1 MLLNYRKKCRVW
13 VVRQRALATADG
25 SSAAGSA
32 STHASVADLVGK
44 ASSHVSRWF
53 VGVAKTVFGF
63 VLARAICAM
72 GANVEV
78 REGTMVRV
86 TGVDGVRRA
95 VRASAERPQ
104 SVAAHDA

>member
-1 MLLNYRKKCRVW
+1 M
-13 VVRQRALATADG
+13 ATADG
-25 SSAAGSA
+25 STAAGSA

-44 ASSHVSRWF
+44 ASSHLSRWF